1 MKLIGRLFILIYKRC
16 LWDLINI
23 MTGDGFV
30 KWKHSSH
37 IPQPIL
43 INKVDFLQ
51 LLTLFLFIFY
61 IGYMGVDLWVG
72 GEFCCC
78 WNYRKSI
85 FPPFRLNLRTITFFK
100 FVRGV
105 SFLGGG
111 IFLVDFLPLWINWR
125 KLIIFENFVRGWF
138 TLPHFLF
145 CTTLV
150 VRVKLGY
157 TLNFIALNHLEVP

>member
-1 MKLIGRLFILIYKRC
+1 MPQCNSLKPIGRLFILIYKRC

-125 KLIIFENFVRGWF
+125 KLIICEICQGGDFI
-138 TLPHFLF
+138 FLF
-145 CTTLV
+145 GGGWGSLTL
-150 VRVKLGY
+150 
-157 TLNFIALNHLEVP
+157 